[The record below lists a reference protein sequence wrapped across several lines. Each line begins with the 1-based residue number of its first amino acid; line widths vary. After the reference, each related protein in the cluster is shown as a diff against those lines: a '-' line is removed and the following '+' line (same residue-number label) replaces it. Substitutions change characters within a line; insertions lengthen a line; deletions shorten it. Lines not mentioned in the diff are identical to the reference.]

1 MCYRLSQ
8 TGLYG
13 GQNSANKQISFC
25 EITCAVSHA
34 KHYNVVDMI

>member
-1 MCYRLSQ
+1 MGHEDADHVNDHVKKSDRD
-8 TGLYG
+8 
-13 GQNSANKQISFC
+13 SFC